1 MRQNQEEMLT
11 KMREILQEDYLHL
24 SVKTYTVTE
33 DLEGGSCRLSCEMRQ
48 EGNEE
53 TMIVE
58 GEGVGTIDALFNAMR
73 TRLATDYPSLQS
85 IQFSQFEIKGLME
98 SDEQGGPGTSAQAE
112 ATVGIFNSEGR
123 EFIFKATAP
132 SISHAGIQATILA
145 TEYFVNSEK
154 TFLKIHDILQHYR
167 KENRTDLVQKYT
179 ALMSEV
185 VENTSYSEVVER
197 VRKQSQL

>member
-1 MRQNQEEMLT
+1 MREKQEEMLA
-11 KMREILQEDYLHL
+11 KMREILQENYLHL
-24 SVKTYTVTE
+24 RVKSYTVTE
-33 DLEGGSCRLSCEMRQ
+33 DLEAGTCRLSCEMRD
-48 EGNEE
+48 EGSDEV
-53 TMIVE
+53 MVVE

-73 TRLATDYPSLQS
+73 TRLATDYPSLQT

-98 SDEQGGPGTSAQAE
+98 GGDQDGKGPGTSAQAE

-197 VRKQSQL
+197 VRSQM

>member
-1 MRQNQEEMLT
+1 MLRFCRCGHCKT
-11 KMREILQEDYLHL
+11 LAPEWAKAAKMLEDSPIKLAK
-24 SVKTYTVTE
+24 VDATE
-33 DLEGGSCRLSCEMRQ
+33 NDK
-48 EGNEE
+48 
-53 TMIVE
+53 
-58 GEGVGTIDALFNAMR
+58 
-73 TRLATDYPSLQS
+73 LAK
-85 IQFSQFEIKGLME
+85 QFEIKGLME
-98 SDEQGGPGTSAQAE
+98 GGDQDGKGPGTSAQAE

-197 VRKQSQL
+197 VRSQM